1 MSVKGH
7 WDRTKDRKR
16 ARKTY
21 AGINWRERMA
31 KNIAVKKSV
40 MYGEIDSSCCYELSY
55 FEDIINDGEA
65 ESLIL
70 ESWEKVTGNGL
81 MWCVK
86 NWEPIGSGE
95 GVCGKFE
102 CENYSPCNGK
112 SGRCRHLKNTYE
124 LNGVKFKLTKDGL
137 EELTQEISKII
148 KKS

>member
-70 ESWEKVTGNGL
+70 ESWEKV
-81 MWCVK
+81 
-86 NWEPIGSGE
+86 IGQTDPAGRTVQQRRTKQFIIAVEDNRSGP
-95 GVCGKFE
+95 GK
-102 CENYSPCNGK
+102 ENPLHEK
-112 SGRCRHLKNTYE
+112 E
-124 LNGVKFKLTKDGL
+124 V
-137 EELTQEISKII
+137 
-148 KKS
+148 